1 MNDKIKRSAV
11 YVSIMLSSF
20 LVAISSD
27 IFAPSL
33 PQLPDAFGTTIARVQ
48 ASIAFSTFTFAAVTL
63 LHGPLSERFG
73 LRRVFLWAMVT
84 FGIAAALAGLSRSID
99 AFIAAQVLEAIAT
112 SAQSVV
118 TIAMILEL
126 FDEKKQVR
134 MFALLGFIHAA
145 SPAIAPILGSYVLVW
160 FGWQANF
167 FLMSVMALSTA
178 IFIWLYLDECGSVDK
193 TALAP
198 RRIVAEYLELLLN
211 WTFVRLS
218 ILGGLIFA
226 FAFAFL
232 STGPFILEEIYGL
245 PPQAF
250 GYLQIIT
257 VLAYA
262 VGAFLTGKFI
272 VTHSAESILR
282 VAVVCALVGG
292 SFLCFTIFSGLVSP
306 LIIFVAISIIKL
318 GEAGVFPTSTSL
330 AMEAATTGSGPA
342 AAMLSTLVGGFASLG
357 PFFVSLLQSEVGM
370 MYSLAGTSAIL
381 TVLLFFVFALKPR
394 KDIPADRVPDGY

>member
-1 MNDKIKRSAV
+1 MTNKINRSAV

-20 LVAISSD
+20 LVAITSD

-33 PQLPDAFGTTIARVQ
+33 PYLPDVFGTTVAKVQ
-48 ASIAFSTFTFAAVTL
+48 MSLAFSTLTFAVATL

-84 FGIAAALAGLSRSID
+84 FGIAAGLAGLSRSID
-99 AFIAAQVLEAIAT
+99 AFIAAQILEAIAT

-134 MFALLGFIHAA
+134 MFALLGLMQAA
-145 SPAIAPILGSYVLVW
+145 SPAIAPILGSYILVS
-160 FGWQANF
+160 FGWEVNF
-167 FLMSVMALSTA
+167 FLMSAMALATS
-178 IFIWLYLDECGSVDK
+178 IFIWLYLDECGSVDE

-198 RRIVAEYLELLLN
+198 RRIATEYWELLSN
-211 WTFVRLS
+211 WIFVRYTVLC
-218 ILGGLIFA
+218 GLTFA

-232 STGPFILEEIYGL
+232 SAGPFILQDLYGL

-250 GYLQIIT
+250 GYFQIIT

-262 VGAFLTGKFI
+262 AGAFLTARLI
-272 VTHSAESILR
+272 DTHSKELLLKASVIC
-282 VAVVCALVGG
+282 VLVGG
-292 SFLCFTIFSGLVSP
+292 SFLCFVILSGFNSP
-306 LIIFVAISIIKL
+306 LILFVGMSIIRL
-318 GEAGVFPTSTSL
+318 GEAGVFPTTTVL
-330 AMEAATTGSGPA
+330 AMDAATTGPGPA
-342 AAMLSTLVGGFASLG
+342 AAMLSTLVGGVAALG
-357 PFFVSLLQSEVGM
+357 PVCVSLLESEVGV

-381 TVLLFFVFALKPR
+381 TVMIVFVFALKPR
-394 KDIPADRVPDGY
+394 EKNPADRVPDGY